1 MITQMTI
8 IFIQNLKFSLSN
20 ICKKQSF
27 NLENSIEDSQNYSWY
42 GQNFSETSYSLKI
55 MFRNLTVYNTELLL
69 NVVLIM
75 SPVVY
80 FYSSDKIN

>member
-1 MITQMTI
+1 MTI